1 MNKLPTAVLGR
12 TGIEVTRLGYGAG
25 HRKPMTEQQNQAM
38 VQRVVDSGITL
49 IDTANDYGNS
59 EEMIGLAISDRYS
72 EVTVS
77 TKCGCSPN
85 GHIWN
90 RDNLFRGL
98 EESLKR
104 LQTDCIDIM
113 QTHGGSVREFE
124 ENGAVDALLEMRE
137 QRMVNWI
144 GTSTNLPDLPTL
156 IEWDVFD
163 IFQLPYSALDR
174 THEEWITKAAES
186 GAGILIRGGVALGEP
201 GVGKGSTSEWQAFED
216 AGLDELRE
224 EGESRTAF
232 ILRFVANHPS
242 AHCNLVGTTSPAH
255 LQENIDAMQCGPLP
269 DDVYAEAKRR
279 LDAVGVAPS
288 PAH

>member
-1 MNKLPTAVLGR
+1 MIPTAVLGR

-104 LQTDCIDIM
+104 LKTDCIDIM

-255 LQENIDAMQCGPLP
+255 LQENIDAMLRGPLP

-279 LDAVGVAPS
+279 LDSVGVVPV
-288 PAH
+288 PA

>member
-38 VQRVVDSGITL
+38 VRRVVDSGITL

-72 EVTVS
+72 KLTVS

-85 GHIWN
+85 GHSWT

-98 EESLKR
+98 EQSLER

-137 QRMVNWI
+137 QGLVNWI
-144 GTSTNLPDLPTL
+144 GVSTNLPDLPTF
-156 IEWDVFD
+156 IEWGVFD

-174 THEEWITKAAES
+174 THEEWITKAAEA

-201 GVGKGSTSEWQAFED
+201 GVGKGSASEWRAFED

-224 EGESRTAF
+224 HGESRTAF
-232 ILRFVANHPS
+232 VLRFVANHPS

-255 LQENIDAMQCGPLP
+255 LQENIEAMLRGPLP

-279 LDAVGVAPS
+279 LDGVGVVPAP
-288 PAH
+288 A

>member
-1 MNKLPTAVLGR
+1 MTKLPTALLGR

-38 VQRVVDSGITL
+38 VRRVVDSGITL

-77 TKCGCSPN
+77 TKCGCSPS
-85 GHIWN
+85 GHNWT

-98 EESLKR
+98 EESLER

-124 ENGAVDALLEMRE
+124 ENGAVDSLLEMRE
-137 QRMVNWI
+137 QGSVKWI
-144 GTSTNLPDLPTL
+144 GASTNLPHLPTF
-156 IEWDVFD
+156 IEWGVFD

-174 THEEWITKAAES
+174 THEDWITKAAES

-201 GVGKGSTSEWQAFED
+201 GVGKGSESEWQAFED

-232 ILRFVANHPS
+232 VLRFVANHPS
-242 AHCNLVGTTSPAH
+242 AHCNLVGTTNPAH
-255 LQENIDAMQCGPLP
+255 LQENIDAMLRGPLP

-288 PAH
+288 AA

>member
-1 MNKLPTAVLGR
+1 MTKLPTAVLGR
-12 TGIEVTRLGYGAG
+12 TGLEVTRLGYGAG
-25 HRKPMTEQQNQAM
+25 HRKPMTEEENRAM
-38 VQRVVDSGITL
+38 VRRVVDSGISL

-77 TKCGCSPN
+77 TKCGCSPM
-85 GHIWN
+85 GHSWS

-98 EESLKR
+98 DESLER
-104 LQTDCIDIM
+104 LKTDRIDIM
-113 QTHGGSVREFE
+113 QTHGGSVSDFE
-124 ENGAVDALLEMRE
+124 QNGTVEALVEMRE
-137 QRMVNWI
+137 QGLVNWI
-144 GTSTNLPDLPTL
+144 GVSTNLPHLPTFIAWGL
-156 IEWDVFD
+156 VD

-201 GVGKGSTSEWQAFED
+201 GVGKGSRSEWEAFED

-224 EGESRTAF
+224 YGESRTAF
-232 ILRFVANHPS
+232 VLRFVASLPS
-242 AHCNLVGTTSPAH
+242 AHCNLVGTTNPAH
-255 LQENIDAMQCGPLP
+255 LRENIDAMLRGPLP

-279 LDAVGVAPS
+279 LDSVGVSPS
-288 PAH
+288 PV

>member
-104 LQTDCIDIM
+104 LQTDSIDIM

-137 QRMVNWI
+137 QGMVNWI

-156 IEWDVFD
+156 IEWGVFD

-255 LQENIDAMQCGPLP
+255 LQENIDAMQRGPLP

-279 LDAVGVAPS
+279 LDGVGVVPAP
-288 PAH
+288 A

>member
-1 MNKLPTAVLGR
+1 MTNLPTAVLGR
-12 TGIEVTRLGYGAG
+12 TGLEVTRLGYGAG

-38 VQRVVDSGITL
+38 VRRVVDSGITL

-85 GHIWN
+85 GHVWT

-98 EESLKR
+98 EESLER

-124 ENGAVDALLEMRE
+124 ENCAVDTLLEMRE
-137 QRMVNWI
+137 QGLVNWI

-174 THEEWITKAAES
+174 THEEWITKAAEA

-201 GVGKGSTSEWQAFED
+201 GVGKGSASEWQAFEN

-232 ILRFVANHPS
+232 ILRFVLNLPT
-242 AHCNLVGTTSPAH
+242 AHCNLVGTTNPAH
-255 LQENIDAMQCGPLP
+255 LQENIDAMLRGPLP
-269 DDVYAEAKRR
+269 ADVYAEAKRC
-279 LDAVGVAPS
+279 LDSVGVAPS
-288 PAH
+288 PA

>member
-1 MNKLPTAVLGR
+1 MNRLPTAVLGR

-25 HRKPMTEQQNQAM
+25 HRKPMTEEQNQAM
-38 VQRVVDSGITL
+38 VRRVVDSGITL

-77 TKCGCSPN
+77 TKCGCSAS
-85 GHIWN
+85 GHYWT

-98 EESLKR
+98 HESLER
-104 LQTDCIDIM
+104 LKTDRIDIM

-124 ENGAVDALLEMRE
+124 QNGTVDALVDMRE
-137 QRMVNWI
+137 QGLVKWI
-144 GTSTNLPDLPTL
+144 GASTNLPHLPTF
-156 IEWDVFD
+156 IEWGVFD

-186 GAGILIRGGVALGEP
+186 GAGVLIRGGVALGEP

-224 EGESRTAF
+224 DGESKTAF
-232 ILRFVANHPS
+232 ALRFVLNQPS
-242 AHCNLVGTTSPAH
+242 AHCNLVGTTNPAH
-255 LQENIDAMQCGPLP
+255 LRENIDAMVRGPLP

-279 LDAVGVAPS
+279 LDATGVSQS
-288 PAH
+288 PV

>member
-1 MNKLPTAVLGR
+1 MTKFPTAVLGR

-25 HRKPMTEQQNQAM
+25 HRKPMTEEENQAM
-38 VQRVVDSGITL
+38 VRRVVDSGITL

-59 EEMIGLAISDRYS
+59 EEMIGLAIPDRYS

-85 GHIWN
+85 GHFWT

-98 EESLKR
+98 EESLER

-124 ENGAVDALLEMRE
+124 ENGAVDTLLEMRE
-137 QRMVNWI
+137 QGLVNWI

-174 THEEWITKAAES
+174 THEEWLTKAAES
-186 GAGILIRGGVALGEP
+186 GAGVLIRGGVALGEP
-201 GVGKGSTSEWQAFED
+201 GVGKGSVSEWQAFED

-255 LQENIDAMQCGPLP
+255 LQENIDAMQRGPLP
-269 DDVYAEAKRR
+269 DDVYAEATRR
-279 LDAVGVAPS
+279 LDSVGVTPS
-288 PAH
+288 PA

>member
-1 MNKLPTAVLGR
+1 MTELPTAVLGR
-12 TGIEVTRLGYGAG
+12 TGLEVTRLGYGAG
-25 HRKPMTEQQNQAM
+25 HRKPMTEEENRAM
-38 VQRVVDSGITL
+38 VRRVVDSGINL

-77 TKCGCSPN
+77 TKCGCSPR
-85 GHIWN
+85 GHSWS

-98 EESLKR
+98 DESLER
-104 LQTDCIDIM
+104 LKTDRIDIM
-113 QTHGGSVREFE
+113 QTHGGSVQDFE
-124 ENGAVDALLEMRE
+124 QNGTVEALVEMRE
-137 QRMVNWI
+137 QGLVNWI
-144 GTSTNLPDLPTL
+144 GVSTNLPHLPTF
-156 IEWDVFD
+156 IEWGVFD

-201 GVGKGSTSEWQAFED
+201 GVGKGSSSEWHAFED

-224 EGESRTAF
+224 DGESRTAF
-232 ILRFVANHPS
+232 VLRFVTSLPS
-242 AHCNLVGTTSPAH
+242 AHCNLVGTTNPAH
-255 LQENIDAMQCGPLP
+255 LRENIDAMLRGPLP

-279 LDAVGVAPS
+279 IDSVGVSPS
-288 PAH
+288 PV